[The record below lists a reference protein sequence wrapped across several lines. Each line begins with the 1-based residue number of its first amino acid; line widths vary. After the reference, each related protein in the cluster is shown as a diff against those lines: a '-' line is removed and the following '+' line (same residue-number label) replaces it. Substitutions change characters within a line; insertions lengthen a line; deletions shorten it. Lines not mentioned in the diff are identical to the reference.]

1 MLFFNFLIVAT
12 IYSAMELLKLANGW
26 IFKTLVMMK
35 ALKTFVYCLVFINRL
50 VNSFPVLEEPSKDAF
65 YIPPKNF
72 EQSEL
77 GTILKYRR
85 SPQKLRSLY
94 FPIEI
99 ANSWDILVRSEDS
112 HGNASAVVSTL
123 MEPFNANPKKLV
135 AYNIAQ
141 DSSNIDCSPTYAIYG
156 ANVFANLAAQAEFS
170 LFAGAV
176 LLREGYFVLTTAFE
190 TTASNK
196 AAFTAGR
203 LAGKNIL
210 NSIRGVL
217 KSRNFTSLA
226 DPQVIFWGFSG
237 GALASA
243 WAVAQADHYAPEMKS
258 IIVGAVLGG
267 LPSNLT
273 ETVLA
278 SDQTLFA
285 GLIPNGINGLI
296 HEYPYLEPIFKSYM
310 NETQWNRLKRG
321 ADYCLLP
328 SILDYAFENFVHQN
342 NSYFKDEFEIFNQE
356 DIAKVLLE
364 NTLAVN
370 SSSEIPTIPIFM
382 YHGVWDQI
390 VPFVNSQR
398 VFRNWCEGGASSIE
412 FAIDVTGGH
421 LSDLVL
427 GLPAAAGWIKNRF
440 DGKESVSGCEQLKYI
455 SLLSYPNA
463 STQLSEL
470 VKGLNNE
477 FLGKKIGPDKRERSF
492 YTEEGFAKLFINH
505 MKLEYA

>member
-1 MLFFNFLIVAT
+1 MVGFRN
-12 IYSAMELLKLANGW
+12 NN
-26 IFKTLVMMK
+26 VMMK
-35 ALKTFVYCLVFINRL
+35 ALRTFIYSLVLINWL
-50 VNSFPVLEEPSKDAF
+50 VNSFPVLKEPSKDDF

-99 ANSWDILVRSEDS
+99 ANSWDILIRSEDS
-112 HGNASAVVSTL
+112 YGNASAVVSTL

-141 DSSNIDCSPTYAIYG
+141 DSSNIDCSPTYAILHG
-156 ANVFANLAAQAEFS
+156 ANVFVNLAAQAEFS

-176 LLREGYFVLTTAFE
+176 LLNEGYFVLTTAFE
-190 TTASNK
+190 TTANNK

-210 NSIRGVL
+210 NSIRGAL
-217 KSRNFTSLA
+217 RSREFTNLA
-226 DPQVIFWGFSG
+226 DPQVILWGFSG
-237 GALASA
+237 GAQASA
-243 WAVAQADHYAPEMKS
+243 WAVAQIDDYAPEVKS
-258 IIVGAVLGG
+258 NIVGAAFGG

-278 SDQTLFA
+278 TDQTLFA

-296 HEYPYLEPIFKSYM
+296 HEYPHLEPIFKSYM

-342 NSYFKDEFEIFNQE
+342 NCYFKHDFEIFHQE

-370 SSSEIPTIPIFM
+370 NSSEIPTIPIFM

-398 VFRNWCEGGASSIE
+398 VFRNWCEGGAGSIE

-440 DGKESVSGCEQLKYI
+440 DGIEPVSGCEQLKYI

-463 STQLSEL
+463 STQLSEIM
-470 VKGLNNE
+470 KGLNNE
-477 FLGKKIGPDKRERSF
+477 FLGQKIGPDKMKRSF
-492 YTEEGFAKLFINH
+492 YTEEDFAKVFINH
-505 MKLEYA
+505 MKLEYT